1 VGRETGELAVLPP
14 RSGTR
19 LMALVGNGVDELH
32 FASIF
37 LKEGIRG
44 TMTAN
49 HNDNAYFIDAESG
62 AEMARLI
69 EQDRFV
75 TRAMGGLLPPEIDLS
90 RVDTILD
97 LACGPGG
104 WAQEI
109 AFAHP
114 EIEVIGVDSSQ
125 KMIGYASSLARAQ
138 GLENLRF
145 QLMDAKQ
152 PLQFPDNTF
161 DLVNARFITGFMA
174 PPDWPRLIAECW
186 RVTRPGGLLR
196 MTESDSVGSTTSPAF
211 ATTSRIFAQAF
222 HRAGRSLSP
231 DGRDAGI
238 TPLLPR
244 FFHQAGYQNI
254 REQAHV
260 LNFSQGAPAYNSQ
273 YENVKVA
280 LLLVQPFLVKTGVT
294 TDQEWEELCNRVMM
308 EMLEEDFCALWYFLS
323 VWGEKPPS

>member
-1 VGRETGELAVLPP
+1 
-14 RSGTR
+14 
-19 LMALVGNGVDELH
+19 
-32 FASIF
+32 
-37 LKEGIRG
+37 
-44 TMTAN
+44 MTTN
-49 HNDNAYFIDAESG
+49 SNDTTYFIDAESG

-90 RVDTILD
+90 RVDAILD

-114 EIEVIGVDSSQ
+114 EIEVTGVDSSH
-125 KMIGYASSLARAQ
+125 KMISYAQSLTRAQ
-138 GLENLRF
+138 GLENLSF
-145 QLMDAKQ
+145 QVMDVKQ
-152 PLQFPDNTF
+152 PLPFPDNSF

-174 PPDWPRLIAECW
+174 PQDWPRVVGECW

-211 ATTSRIFAQAF
+211 ATTSRLFAQAL
-222 HRAGRSLSP
+222 HQAGRSLSP

-238 TPLLPR
+238 TPLLPH
-244 FFHQAGYQNI
+244 FFRKAGYQNI
-254 REQAHV
+254 RKQAHV
-260 LNFSQGAPAYNSQ
+260 LDFSQGAPAYTSQ

-280 LLLVQPFLVKTGVT
+280 LLLVQPFLVKAGVT
-294 TDQEWEELCNRVMM
+294 TDKEWGELCNRVMM
-308 EMLEEDFCALWYFLS
+308 EMLAEDFCALWYFLS
-323 VWGEKPPS
+323 VWGEKPGS